1 MDRRDFLTTC
11 STLAV
16 ASAIGATP
24 LAASTKMRYELLH
37 AKDQNPP
44 GWYPVDPESI
54 RPRDI
59 IRDLNGK
66 NPSQMYEVWDPAE
79 AWDLFHS
86 GKDGLVLLPV
96 GRDGKT
102 IACREIQAG
111 ERARKET
118 EIEVLVADI
127 GGLVY
132 EPIEMHQLER
142 SDIIRFPKDPAS
154 PGEYQLTK
162 NPTPMRGNRMKTD
175 VYISYV
181 EFPPGKEKW
190 CHRVT
195 KRMWDVWAKDGAKVS
210 DWYKNPYARA

>member
-16 ASAIGATP
+16 ASAIGAQP
-24 LAASTKMRYELLH
+24 LVASTTMRYELLRV
-37 AKDQNPP
+37 KEQNPP
-44 GWYPVDPESI
+44 GWYPIDPEEI
-54 RPRDI
+54 RPNDI

-79 AWDLFHS
+79 AWDIFHS

-102 IACREIQAG
+102 IACKVIQAG

-118 EIEVLVADI
+118 EVEVLVADI

-132 EPIEMHQLER
+132 EPIEMHELAKG
-142 SDIIRFPKDPAS
+142 DIVRFPKDPAS

-162 NPTPMRGNRMKTD
+162 DPTPMRGNRTKTD

-181 EFPPGKEKW
+181 EFPPGKERW
-190 CHRVT
+190 SRRVT
-195 KRMWDVWAKDGAKVS
+195 KRVQEAWTRGEKAVS
-210 DWYKNPYARA
+210 NEIFKP